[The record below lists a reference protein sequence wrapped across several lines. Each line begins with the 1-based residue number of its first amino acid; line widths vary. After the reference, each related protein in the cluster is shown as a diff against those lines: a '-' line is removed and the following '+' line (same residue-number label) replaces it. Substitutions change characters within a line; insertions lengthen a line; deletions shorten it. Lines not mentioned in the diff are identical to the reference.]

1 MENAN
6 VIEFGSHE
14 LKLIDR
20 REIALTGIKKITS
33 FDSEEFLLES
43 NMGVILIKGSNLEI
57 MKLDTHDGNVK
68 IKGKINGFN
77 YLDNKEK
84 GKEESL
90 FLSYLNNDCWVQL
103 FTLSVSYLFSFLFYY
118 LYKLNYIIIKN
129 KKRFYQSLITILFMY
144 NIVLIYIILIYKINN
159 GIFHIYF
166 FIMIILGFITNIKVT
181 KKMLKNVKCRC
192 LLKK

>member
-1 MENAN
+1 MTAE
-6 VIEFGSHE
+6 
-14 LKLIDR
+14 
-20 REIALTGIKKITS
+20 
-33 FDSEEFLLES
+33 
-43 NMGVILIKGSNLEI
+43 
-57 MKLDTHDGNVK
+57 
-68 IKGKINGFN
+68 
-77 YLDNKEK
+77 
-84 GKEESL
+84 
-90 FLSYLNNDCWVQL
+90 VQL
-103 FTLSVSYLFSFLFYY
+103 FTLSVSYLFGYLFYY

-192 LLKK
+192 FIEKIKKKCYTIKNRGDQNKT